1 VPGVCGRF
9 VAVSSPALLAERFA
23 VDELD
28 VTDAEAHY
36 NVAPRAMVAAVRERR
51 GDSPRRVL
59 SPLRW
64 GLVPSWATDAAGGDR
79 RINARAETVATKP
92 AYRRAFERRRCIIP
106 ADGFYEWQK
115 LEVPGARRARKQPYF
130 VHRRDGEPLAFAG
143 LWEVWKL
150 PDGSPP
156 VDGLAGDGASADG
169 WLRTCTIVTTAA
181 NETLRPLHDRM
192 PVVLPES
199 AWDRW
204 LDREVRDVA
213 GLQGLLVPAPDD
225 ALEAYPV
232 GRLVGNAANDGPEL
246 VRRVEPDE
254 PAPDAPESGG
264 SEPGTSEPGESELTL
279 FS

>member
-23 VDELD
+23 VDEID
-28 VTDAEAHY
+28 VTDPEAHY
-36 NVAPRAMVAAVRERR
+36 NVAPRAEVRAVRERR
-51 GDSPRRVL
+51 GDGPRRVL
-59 SPLRW
+59 SSLRW

-115 LEVPGARRARKQPYF
+115 LEVPGARRPRKQPYF

-143 LWEVWKL
+143 LWEAWKVA
-150 PDGSPP
+150 DGAAP
-156 VDGLAGDGASADG
+156 VDGASADG

-181 NETLRPLHDRM
+181 NDALRPLHDRM
-192 PVVLPES
+192 PVILPES
-199 AWDRW
+199 SWDRW
-204 LDREVRDVA
+204 LDRETREVA
-213 GLQGLLVPAPDD
+213 GLQALLVPAPDD

-232 GRLVGNAANDGPEL
+232 SPLVGNADNDGPEL
-246 VRRVEPDE
+246 VRRID
-254 PAPDAPESGG
+254 PDATAPPPSESGA
-264 SEPGTSEPGESELTL
+264 SEPGEPEPGEPELTL